1 MICDSIRLRVLIQF
15 HYDGEPRIAEPYCFG
30 LSSRGNRVLRAYQTA
45 GGSAGSGELG
55 WKLFDE
61 SKIEGL
67 QATDIHFESRAEYN
81 PEDKGMT
88 KILCRV

>member
-1 MICDSIRLRVLIQF
+1 MICESIRLRVF
-15 HYDGEPRIAEPYCFG
+15 VRFDYDGEPRIAEPYCLG

-61 SKIEGL
+61 SKIERL
-67 QATDIHFESRAEYN
+67 QATDTHFEPRAEYN

-88 KILCRV
+88 IICRV